1 MARVAKKAKPHLDL
15 WAANEALK
23 RGNRQ
28 LRQQISDLKWE
39 MRALKVQLYAEKT
52 YASKFADYYRG
63 ADGRRFGGSGDPDP
77 DSGEVTT

>member
-15 WAANEALK
+15 WAANERLK
-23 RGNRQ
+23 RHNRD
-28 LRQQISDLKWE
+28 LRRAISDLKWE

-63 ADGRRFGGSGDPDP
+63 ADGRRFGGSDDPNP
-77 DSGEVTT
+77 DGGEVTT